1 MSNHNQLK
9 PTNRAGLTLS
19 QYSPEKLQVIKNT
32 VAKGATDDELEMFLT
47 LASRYNLDPF
57 MKEIWFIK
65 RAKKAPVWRNNKKEW
80 DYKRLPDGSIDYSDA
95 ETVIMSSRDGYLK
108 AARDTPGY
116 IGLRSAAIKEGD
128 DFSYNPVTQEIKH
141 IIGTKRGKVTGA
153 WAIARREE
161 REDIVEYVDFQ
172 EYKEATGGG
181 NYDKYPSAMI
191 KKVAE
196 VLALKRQFGLNG
208 LVTQEEMS
216 ADYSAENAAASNI
229 IDYKEPERIE
239 AGPATQP
246 QQRPQQDPQQR
257 SGSKSTSSDD
267 VKKKDWLK
275 LAEKVRDLRDELGI
289 DQETLNDAAA
299 RAFNISSNPADWTLK
314 QIRQVKNWLEEEIKK
329 ISRTSTDDEKLIEEF
344 ERTNP

>member
-1 MSNHNQLK
+1 MSNQNHLK

-65 RAKKAPVWRNNKKEW
+65 RAKKTKINGHW
-80 DYKRLPDGSIDYSDA
+80 DYKRNRDGSIDYSDA
-95 ETVIMSSRDGYLK
+95 DTVIMSSRDGYVK
-108 AARDTPGY
+108 AARDTEGY
-116 IGLRSAAIKEGD
+116 IGLRAAAIKEGD

-153 WAIARREE
+153 WAIAKRANV
-161 REDIVEYVDFQ
+161 EDVVEYVDFQ
-172 EYKEATGGG
+172 EYKEATGSSQ
-181 NYDKYPSAMI
+181 YDKYPSAMI

-229 IDYKEPERIE
+229 IDYKEPERVE
-239 AGPATQP
+239 AGPTTQP
-246 QQRPQQDPQQR
+246 QQGQQQR

-344 ERTNP
+344 ERINP